1 MKTLFLTFGIL
12 FSTLSFSQTL
22 IIQVDEVQ
30 SYYGDTTQTIYDVL
44 NGQTYDYTPTTKNCR
59 YVINMSN
66 NFVDFYRN
74 DILESSSPIT
84 INFDNKFVI
93 VDLLE
98 NGFDVGLIVNLDVN
112 NESVVLYDRRPSF
125 VEYMKFTKFQ
135 IVKPQ

>member
-30 SYYGDTTQTIYDVL
+30 SYYGDTTQAIYDVL

-112 NESVVLYDRRPSF
+112 NESVVLYDKRPPF

>member
-112 NESVVLYDRRPSF
+112 NESVVLYDKRPPF

>member
-1 MKTLFLTFGIL
+1 MKTYLLLIL
-12 FSTLSFSQTL
+12 LSFSFFYFSQTL

-59 YVINMSN
+59 YVINISN

-74 DILESSSPIT
+74 DILEFSSPIK

-98 NGFDVGLIVNLDVN
+98 NGFDVGLILNLDVN
-112 NESVVLYDRRPSF
+112 YESVVFYDRRPPF
-125 VEYMKFTKFQ
+125 IEYMKFTKFQ

>member
-1 MKTLFLTFGIL
+1 
-12 FSTLSFSQTL
+12 
-22 IIQVDEVQ
+22 
-30 SYYGDTTQTIYDVL
+30 
-44 NGQTYDYTPTTKNCR
+44 
-59 YVINMSN
+59 MSN

-74 DILESSSPIT
+74 DILEFSSPIT

-112 NESVVLYDRRPSF
+112 NESVVLYDKRPPF

>member
-1 MKTLFLTFGIL
+1 MKKLFLTFGL
-12 FSTLSFSQTL
+12 LLSTLSFSQTL
-22 IIQVDEVQ
+22 VIQVDEVQ

-125 VEYMKFTKFQ
+125 VEYMKFTKFH